1 MTVKYIALPAD
12 FIDLLKL
19 DMNTRGAGFK
29 KLKSKYWHEG
39 SVSSLVKKC
48 FFDIDSTGRFERII
62 HSLGWLGFRD
72 RLAAAYIEYQ
82 LTGHFPNVPDISY
95 IDDILE
101 LEELLKPYTIDGH
114 GRGFLLGFFL
124 KMSLCESIRKDPKID
139 LLPININ
146 KEVIKLLDL
155 GQSKLL
161 HIDWLYLTL
170 LEISNFKRV
179 SYLRENLKS
188 GVNFKDLLIDLPE
201 KERQKIIFNLVTYGA
216 SIKDREI
223 FFDEVV

>member
-1 MTVKYIALPAD
+1 MAVMYSALPTD

-29 KLKSKYWHEG
+29 KLKSTYWHEG
-39 SVSSLVKKC
+39 SINSLVKKC
-48 FFDIDSTGRFERII
+48 FFDIDPTSRFERII

-82 LTGHFPNVPDISY
+82 LTGHFPNIPDINY
-95 IDDILE
+95 IEDILK
-101 LEELLKPYTIDGH
+101 LEEELKPYTIDGH
-114 GRGFLLGFFL
+114 GRGFLLGFFI
-124 KMSLCESIRKDPKID
+124 KMSLCESVRKDPSKE
-139 LLPININ
+139 LLPISIN
-146 KEVIKLLDL
+146 QEVINLLDL

-161 HIDWLYLTL
+161 HIDWLCITL
-170 LEISNFKRV
+170 LEISNFKRIT
-179 SYLRENLKS
+179 YLKENLKS
-188 GVNFKDLLIDLPE
+188 GVNFKDLLSDLPSS
-201 KERQKIIFNLVTYGA
+201 EREKIIYNLVTYGA

>member
-1 MTVKYIALPAD
+1 MTVMYTNLPTD

-19 DMNTRGAGFK
+19 DMNTRGSGFK
-29 KLKSKYWHEG
+29 KLKSTYWHEG
-39 SVSSLVKKC
+39 SISSLVKKC

-72 RLAAAYIEYQ
+72 RIAAAYIEYQ
-82 LTGHFPNVPDISY
+82 LTGHFPNVPDLNY
-95 IDDILE
+95 IEDVIK
-101 LEELLKPYTIDGH
+101 LEEQLKPYTIDGF
-114 GRGFLLGFFL
+114 GRGFLLGFYI
-124 KMSLCESIRKDPKID
+124 KMSLCETIRKDPTKK

-146 KEVIKLLDL
+146 KEVLNLLDL

-161 HIDWLYLTL
+161 QIDWLCLTL
-170 LEISNFKRV
+170 LQVKNYKRI
-179 SYLRENLKS
+179 SYLTENLKS
-188 GVNFKDLLIDLPE
+188 GVNFRDLITDLPD
-201 KERQKIIFNLVTYGA
+201 KEREQIIYNLVTYGA